1 MKILMIAPEPIFQP
15 RGTPLSVVGRLK
27 ALSDMGHQVD
37 LLTYSMGQTVNLPGI
52 HFLRIPAI
60 PGIKKIKIG
69 PSLTKIPLD
78 LCLMLKTFRQLMRKR
93 YDLIHTHEEAGFWGI
108 VASLIFRIPHIYD
121 MHSSLPQQLR
131 NFQFTQ
137 SRILITLFQY
147 LERWVL
153 KTASAVITICPDLQ
167 NHVLSLLP
175 GKQSVLIENV
185 IDYGTIFGQVDRSGQ
200 IREHYHLKGKKV
212 VLYAG
217 TFEPYQGIDLL
228 IQSAVSVVGRNPKV
242 IFMAVGGHADQ
253 VNYYQHKVNRAGL
266 QSSFVFTGQV
276 LPQEVNSY
284 VQCADVLVSPRKS
297 GTNTPLKIYS
307 YLRSG
312 LPIVA
317 TRLWTHTQ
325 VLDDGV
331 AILVDAAPDALA
343 GGIEAALKPSVE
355 RNRMII
361 AAGRLAEEK
370 YSVQVY
376 KKKFANVLEL
386 ALRG

>member
-1 MKILMIAPEPIFQP
+1 MKILMIAPEPIFEP

-37 LLTYSMGQTVNLPGI
+37 LLTYPMGESVHLTGI
-52 HFLRIPAI
+52 RMMRIPAV
-60 PGIKKIKIG
+60 PGIRKIKIG
-69 PSLTKIPLD
+69 PSLAKIPLD
-78 LCLMLKTFRQLMRKR
+78 FCLMIKTFLQLLRKR
-93 YDLIHTHEEAGFWGI
+93 YDLIHTHEEAGFWGV
-108 VASLIFRIPHIYD
+108 VASLIFQIPHIYD

-131 NFQFTQ
+131 NFQFTH

-167 NHVLSLLP
+167 NHVLSLYP
-175 GKQSVLIENV
+175 DKRSVLIENV
-185 IDYGTIFGQVDRSGQ
+185 IDYRTIFGAIDRSVQ
-200 IREHYHLKGKKV
+200 IRKNYHLKGKKV

-228 IQSAVSVVGRNPKV
+228 IQSAVSVVKNNRNV
-242 IFMAVGGHADQ
+242 IFLAVGGHADQ
-253 VNYYQHKVNRAGL
+253 VTCYQHEVNRAGL
-266 QSSFVFTGQV
+266 QASFVFTGQV
-276 LPQEVNSY
+276 LPQEVGGY
-284 VQCADVLVSPRKS
+284 VRCANVLVSPRKS

-325 VLDDGV
+325 VLNDEV
-331 AILVDAAPDALA
+331 AILVDTTPEALA
-343 GGIEAALKPSVE
+343 DGIETALRSSVK
-355 RNRMII
+355 RKRMIQK
-361 AAGRLAEEK
+361 AGRLADEK
-370 YSVQVY
+370 YSVRVY
-376 KKKFANVLEL
+376 KKKFAGVLEL
-386 ALRG
+386 AKKG